1 LTILF
6 DGAGRGTANAYEKPE
21 ENARYGRHGESG
33 FSLIEMMMV
42 AAIGIIATA
51 ITFLSMGR

>member
-1 LTILF
+1 LTER
-6 DGAGRGTANAYEKPE
+6 AAGTANAYEKPE
-21 ENARYGRHGESG
+21 EKCAVWQAWESG